1 MIMNRSGR
9 KEADDPAGQNGAV
22 EPDTNGTE
30 TSENE
35 QVKTFSPFDPE
46 VEAPIN
52 AAVHFD
58 DQETEEA

>member
-1 MIMNRSGR
+1 MNRSHEHGV
-9 KEADDPAGQNGAV
+9 A

-30 TSENE
+30 TSEDE
-35 QVKTFSPFDPE
+35 QVKTFSPLDPE

-58 DQETEEA
+58 DRQETD

>member
-1 MIMNRSGR
+1 MSQPDEHR
-9 KEADDPAGQNGAV
+9 AA
-22 EPDTNGTE
+22 EPDTTGTE

-35 QVKTFSPFDPE
+35 QAEAFSPLDPE

-58 DQETEEA
+58 DQQETEGG

>member
-1 MIMNRSGR
+1 MTRPD
-9 KEADDPAGQNGAV
+9 EHGAV

-35 QVKTFSPFDPE
+35 QVKTFSPLDPE

-58 DQETEEA
+58 DQQETEEP